1 MKKKLVVGGSLGL
14 VLLLVLYA
22 VGRQPLVA
30 AWGHIRG
37 EPFHAGWPASHWRQL
52 LGGGPAEQ
60 AQAIETFE
68 GAGSAAAPVLAA
80 VLQDQR
86 RASAEV
92 RCLAA
97 ELLGKVGS
105 GADATAA
112 SLIAAL
118 QDPDPHVRSVAS
130 AAVPKA
136 NVPARVGVPA
146 LVDLLGREQ
155 NPVHVRALSEY
166 RNAAEPGLAV
176 LLQILGNPEVD
187 TETRWNAVRAIG
199 KIGAPAARAVPALVA
214 ALQDPAATIREH
226 SAEALGDIGPPA
238 AEAAQPLA
246 AVLQDPAPRVRRDA
260 VRSLGQIGPSARTVL
275 REIQAALQDPEE
287 MVRQAARTTL
297 QTIAPETLPEPAKPA
312 ASGGK

>member
-1 MKKKLVVGGSLGL
+1 VVGVILGL
-14 VLLLVLYA
+14 AVALVLIA

-30 AWGHIRG
+30 VWGHLRG
-37 EPFHAGWPASHWRQL
+37 EPFYAGWPASHWRQL
-52 LGGGPAEQ
+52 LGGGPGEQ
-60 AQAIETFE
+60 AEALETLE
-68 GAGSAAAPVLAA
+68 GAGSAGAPVLAA

-105 GADATAA
+105 GADAAA
-112 SLIAAL
+112 TSLVAAL
-118 QDPDPHVRSVAS
+118 QDPDPYVRSVAS

-146 LVDLLGREQ
+146 LVELLGREQ

-166 RNAAEPGLAV
+166 RSEAEPGLAV
-176 LLQILGNPEVD
+176 LLQIMKNPDVD
-187 TETRWNAVRAIG
+187 TETRWNAIRAIG
-199 KIGAPAARAVPALVA
+199 KIGAAAASAVPALVA

-246 AVLQDPAPRVRRDA
+246 SVLHDPAPRVRRDA
-260 VRSLGQIGPSARTVL
+260 VRSLGQIGPSARAVL
-275 REIQAALQDPEE
+275 SDIQAALQDQEE
-287 MVRQAARTTL
+287 IVRQAARNTL
-297 QTIAPETLPEPAKPA
+297 QALAPETVAEPVKTA
-312 ASGGK
+312 ASGAK